1 MKSPLLTNQIDLNE
15 TGVWVCPCVCARE
28 WVIYKA
34 KQFSLNTY
42 VMHYFSALST
52 LAHVE
57 KTMSFA
63 WNMGKH
69 INLLLQIEVTGLEA
83 IATLCLPH
91 HKHCICIDKMTL
103 LYYKKKKNSITTDD
117 FKNQKSPEIPLTQR

>member
-1 MKSPLLTNQIDLNE
+1 
-15 TGVWVCPCVCARE
+15 
-28 WVIYKA
+28 
-34 KQFSLNTY
+34 
-42 VMHYFSALST
+42 MHYFSALST

-57 KTMSFA
+57 KAMFFA

-83 IATLCLPH
+83 IATLCLPP

-103 LYYKKKKNSITTDD
+103 LYYKKKIPSQLMISKIKNRR
-117 FKNQKSPEIPLTQR
+117 KSH

>member
-1 MKSPLLTNQIDLNE
+1 
-15 TGVWVCPCVCARE
+15 
-28 WVIYKA
+28 
-34 KQFSLNTY
+34 
-42 VMHYFSALST
+42 MHYFSALST

-57 KTMSFA
+57 KAMFFA

-83 IATLCLPH
+83 IATLCLPP

-103 LYYKKKKNSITTDD
+103 LYYKKKNSITTDD
-117 FKNQKSPEIPLTQR
+117 FKNQKLPEIPLTQR